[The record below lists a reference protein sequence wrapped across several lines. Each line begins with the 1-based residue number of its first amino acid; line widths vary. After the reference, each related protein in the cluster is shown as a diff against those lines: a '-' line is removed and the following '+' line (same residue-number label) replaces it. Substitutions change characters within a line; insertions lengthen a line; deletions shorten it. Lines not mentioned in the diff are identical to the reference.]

1 MDGKCDFCFP
11 ETTRVAAHTATTTL
25 ELFAEL
31 RDFARAGQPQTLQIV
46 VVPVAFFLESSP
58 HSEVSLTDSE
68 LGELIRYM
76 TQYGEGG
83 FQGRLRRAFL
93 RSVYELLAV
102 KV

>member
-1 MDGKCDFCFP
+1 MQRKGCRSGDRPAPHFLTVSSTTAISTKCP
-11 ETTRVAAHTATTTL
+11 TAT
-25 ELFAEL
+25 APISAP
-31 RDFARAGQPQTLQIV
+31 RVKARESLNHPFGLYMT
-46 VVPVAFFLESSP
+46 AFM
-58 HSEVSLTDSE
+58 EVSLTDSE

>member
-1 MDGKCDFCFP
+1 MGKAPKPFVFTLLP
-11 ETTRVAAHTATTTL
+11 AEAAEIL
-25 ELFAEL
+25 EAPAGEGGHQEL
-31 RDFARAGQPQTLQIV
+31 RKRLINQ
-46 VVPVAFFLESSP
+46 LETNV
-58 HSEVSLTDSE
+58 SEVSLTDSE